1 MWLPRA
7 EYQRL
12 VEQAARCQ
20 FVEQACQLA
29 EARTEEAEKQ
39 LAAERAAK
47 DWMVTQLTSRFVT
60 KQGGY
65 GLDHAPQPV
74 MPTAHPKGYTHEPS
88 EMDMA
93 KLEYYKDCA
102 RAAGVDEGDAIEKW
116 EAEMRGESLVI
127 EAEAEN

>member
-1 MWLPRA
+1 MWLNRS
-7 EYQRL
+7 EYERL
-12 VEQAARCQ
+12 VNLAARCQ
-20 FVEQACQLA
+20 SAEQQCRL
-29 EARTEEAEKQ
+29 TESRLEESEKQ

-47 DWMVTQLTSRFVT
+47 DWLITQLTSRFIT
-60 KQGGY
+60 KQGSY
-65 GLDHAPQPV
+65 GLDHEPQPV
-74 MPTAHPKGYTHEPS
+74 MPAAHPKGYTHEPS